1 MTMLTAAAFV
11 ALGLVL
17 FLAPSWSADE
27 LPWSVSPFLAMTL
40 GAWYLGTGVFAVAAA
55 RERRWDIEHGVLIYL
70 WAFSLG
76 QAALLV
82 IHSDVLTFDGRVLAV
97 PYVAALVTAAA
108 TALVG
113 IADVARARPAF
124 RDDGTRVARWIRLS
138 GAAFVV
144 AVALLALPLVDGY
157 DSPQSIWPGELT
169 LLSARS
175 FSVFFGSLSL
185 SAAVVLAVGSANA
198 VAAYLRAGLVL
209 NVLILVAALVYHE
222 RFDVGDHPGQLLY
235 IGLYV
240 LVLVL
245 ALLALVRTRRRAA

>member
-11 ALGLVL
+11 ALGLAL

-82 IHSDVLTFDGRVLAV
+82 IHSDVLTFDGCVLAV

-113 IADVARARPAF
+113 IADVARAGPGF

-144 AVALLALPLVDGY
+144 AVALPAPLTIE
-157 DSPQSIWPGELT
+157 QM
-169 LLSARS
+169 RM
-175 FSVFFGSLSL
+175 
-185 SAAVVLAVGSANA
+185 ANA
-198 VAAYLRAGLVL
+198 ICRPVEVAEEHVQKRV
-209 NVLILVAALVYHE
+209 
-222 RFDVGDHPGQLLY
+222 
-235 IGLYV
+235 
-240 LVLVL
+240 
-245 ALLALVRTRRRAA
+245 